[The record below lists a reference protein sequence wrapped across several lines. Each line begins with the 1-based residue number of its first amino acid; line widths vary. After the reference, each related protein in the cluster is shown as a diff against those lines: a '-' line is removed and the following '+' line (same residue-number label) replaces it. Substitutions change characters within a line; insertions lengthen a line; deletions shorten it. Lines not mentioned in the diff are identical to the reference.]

1 MMMAMTN
8 DVKIMTMIF
17 DDDDH
22 MIMMTMLDDA
32 LVLYYDDV

>member
-1 MMMAMTN
+1 MMAMTN

-17 DDDDH
+17 YDNNDH
-22 MIMMTMLDDA
+22 MIMMTMYDA